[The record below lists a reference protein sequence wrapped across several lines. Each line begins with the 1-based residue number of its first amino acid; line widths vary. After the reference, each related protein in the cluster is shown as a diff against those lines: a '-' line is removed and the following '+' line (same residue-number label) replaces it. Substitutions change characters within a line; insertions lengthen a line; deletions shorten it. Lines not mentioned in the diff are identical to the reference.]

1 MPKTSLESR
10 QNGSSPSMIAVGF
23 FLFGLMSG
31 FSVSNISSES
41 KAVQHSNIIQGDV
54 SMLNDLLKLKQQ
66 LSESTINMK
75 ALQTLLRRQSSESTS
90 ASASATSLTPIKVDD
105 DTGSS
110 SETIQKLL
118 QQLAEAK
125 AEAQEHAATHAAS
138 DAAALDASAVT
149 VSSSGSSGSSLSNT
163 HSTID
168 VVNNFLTFAAPL
180 VVREVGTV
188 DDNGMLKAI
197 LSSKIKR
204 FSMDVGFNKGRV
216 TVDDWL
222 SKQPDLFVVAVE
234 AIPALQILFETMMAA
249 EMQIGD
255 RTHSIPNTKIP
266 YWKLTQFHASQR
278 ALKYKKYCHEESR
291 CMMINGAASTTP
303 GVAEFNTGAGRQEK
317 GGATDTGSLFSFKD
331 AKARARAKDWASTL
345 VRKFRIDDLLKH
357 VPQPSSDLVWDTFK
371 VDIQGADVDAMVSAG
386 KYLKYFTCVI
396 GEFDVG
402 SYQIP
407 KGVATD
413 PSPVLQA
420 AGFVKYNSR
429 RMVWINPKN
438 KEQFLASPSSF
449 GCHRVHDVQVD
460 LNGLIS
466 AFKKL

>member
-1 MPKTSLESR
+1 
-10 QNGSSPSMIAVGF
+10 MIAVGF
-23 FLFGLMSG
+23 FLFLFGLMSG

-41 KAVQHSNIIQGDV
+41 RAVQHSNIIQGDQGDV

-66 LSESTINMK
+66 LSETTINMK

-90 ASASATSLTPIKVDD
+90 ASASASSLTPLKVDD

-149 VSSSGSSGSSLSNT
+149 ISSSGSSGSPPSNT

-204 FSMDVGFNKGRV
+204 FSIDVGFNKGRV

-249 EMQIGD
+249 ETQIGD
-255 RTHSIPNTKIP
+255 R
-266 YWKLTQFHASQR
+266 
-278 ALKYKKYCHEESR
+278 KK
-291 CMMINGAASTTP
+291 
-303 GVAEFNTGAGRQEK
+303 
-317 GGATDTGSLFSFKD
+317 SL
-331 AKARARAKDWASTL
+331 L
-345 VRKFRIDDLLKH
+345 
-357 VPQPSSDLVWDTFK
+357 
-371 VDIQGADVDAMVSAG
+371 AG
-386 KYLKYFTCVI
+386 K
-396 GEFDVG
+396 
-402 SYQIP
+402 
-407 KGVATD
+407 
-413 PSPVLQA
+413 
-420 AGFVKYNSR
+420 
-429 RMVWINPKN
+429 KN
-438 KEQFLASPSSF
+438 
-449 GCHRVHDVQVD
+449 
-460 LNGLIS
+460 
-466 AFKKL
+466 